1 MTTLP
6 TLHAQGQSA
15 PDQAVHHGQPVLH
28 VNGKR
33 LNQSLDDLAAIGQMD
48 NGGICRLAFSPEDV
62 QGRELVRRWM
72 IEAGM
77 TVRLDTA
84 GNMIGRLPGRLELPA
99 LATGSHIDTVPCG
112 GKFDGCLGV
121 LAGLEVARTLQE
133 HSLQLDHPF
142 EVIVFADEEDT
153 MIGSRAMAGTASLEV
168 TDYRRKDGHPIDQCV
183 QQVGGDWSRL
193 ALARRTR
200 GEVCAFVELHVE
212 QGGVLETA
220 KAQIGVVKGVVGM
233 QRYQIQITGR
243 PNHAGTTPMDL
254 RQDALVAAAQVVLA
268 VNQLATEPPGQRVAT
283 VGALQVSPNAANIV
297 PGKVVASLDVR
308 DLDQDVIDK
317 LVNDLKIELVA
328 IAQRTH
334 THIEILPQLN
344 VAPSPA
350 APHIQSTI
358 AEVCATLGLSS
369 IPMPSR
375 AGHDALEI
383 GRFTDMG
390 MIFVPSEGG
399 FSHSEVEYTSPDQCT
414 QGANVLLET
423 LLRLDQ
429 HYS

>member
-6 TLHAQGQSA
+6 TL
-15 PDQAVHHGQPVLH
+15 QANSQHLLR

-33 LNQSLDDLAAIGQMD
+33 LNQSLDDLAQIGRLE
-48 NGGICRLAFSPEDV
+48 NGGICRLAFSAEDI

-72 IEAGM
+72 VEAGLE
-77 TVRLDTA
+77 VRIDTA
-84 GNMIGRLPGRLELPA
+84 GNMIGRLPGKQNLPA

-112 GKFDGCLGV
+112 GKFDGNLGV
-121 LAGLEVARTLQE
+121 LAGIEVARTLTE
-133 HSLQLDHPF
+133 HGIRLDHPL
-142 EVIVFADEEDT
+142 EVIAFADEEDT
-153 MIGSRAMAGTASLEV
+153 MIGSRAMAGTADLDV
-168 TDYRRKDGHPIDQCV
+168 NDYRRKDGQLMNECV
-183 QQVGGDWSRL
+183 NRVGGNWDHL
-193 ALARRTR
+193 AQARRTR
-200 GEVCAFVELHVE
+200 RDVCAFVELHVE

-220 KAQIGVVKGVVGM
+220 QKQIGVVQGVVGM

-243 PNHAGTTPMDL
+243 PNHAGTTPMDQ

-268 VNQLATEPPGQRVAT
+268 VHRLATEPLGDRVAT

-297 PGKVVASLDVR
+297 PGRVQTSLDVR
-308 DLDQDVIDK
+308 DLDQVVIDK
-317 LVNDLKIELVA
+317 LVNDLRIELVS
-328 IAQRTH
+328 IAKATH

-350 APHIQSTI
+350 ALPIQSTI
-358 AEVCATLGLSS
+358 TEICEDFGLSHLS
-369 IPMPSR
+369 MPSR
-375 AGHDALEI
+375 AGHDALEM

-399 FSHSEVEYTSPDQCT
+399 FSHSEVEYTSPEDCT

-429 HYS
+429 HYR

>member
-1 MTTLP
+1 
-6 TLHAQGQSA
+6 
-15 PDQAVHHGQPVLH
+15 
-28 VNGKR
+28 
-33 LNQSLDDLAAIGQMD
+33 
-48 NGGICRLAFSPEDV
+48 
-62 QGRELVRRWM
+62 
-72 IEAGM
+72 
-77 TVRLDTA
+77 
-84 GNMIGRLPGRLELPA
+84 
-99 LATGSHIDTVPCG
+99 
-112 GKFDGCLGV
+112 
-121 LAGLEVARTLQE
+121 
-133 HSLQLDHPF
+133 
-142 EVIVFADEEDT
+142 
-153 MIGSRAMAGTASLEV
+153 
-168 TDYRRKDGHPIDQCV
+168 
-183 QQVGGDWSRL
+183 
-193 ALARRTR
+193 
-200 GEVCAFVELHVE
+200 
-212 QGGVLETA
+212 
-220 KAQIGVVKGVVGM
+220 M
-233 QRYQIQITGR
+233 QRYQIHITGR
-243 PNHAGTTPMDL
+243 PNHAGTTPMDQ

-297 PGKVVASLDVR
+297 PGKVIASLDVR
-308 DLDQDVIDK
+308 DLDEAVIDK

-334 THIEILPQLN
+334 THIEILPQLH

-358 AEVCATLGLSS
+358 ADVCTSLGLSALA
-369 IPMPSR
+369 MPSR
-375 AGHDALEI
+375 AGHDALEM